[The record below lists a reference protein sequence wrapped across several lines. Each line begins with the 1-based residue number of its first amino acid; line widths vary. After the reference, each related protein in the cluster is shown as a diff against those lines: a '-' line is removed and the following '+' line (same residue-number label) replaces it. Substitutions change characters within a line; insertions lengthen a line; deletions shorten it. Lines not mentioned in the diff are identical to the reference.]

1 MTLGD
6 SAMRAPVSAC
16 SALMVSPPL
25 PNTLPAEAAGITKI
39 ALEERASA
47 AKKCEQS
54 CYAM

>member
-1 MTLGD
+1 
-6 SAMRAPVSAC
+6 MRAPVSAC